1 MSVLRPFELHIP
13 IQVMTYDIDFAQIV
27 SNIVYIRWLEDM
39 RVALLNKHMPI
50 KALVAE
56 GTGPALI
63 ATHIEYKRPIH
74 FFDEVVGKVWVADI
88 GNTRWS
94 IGSEFL
100 VNGDITT
107 TALQHGVLVN
117 FTTMRPLP
125 VPDEFRAQFVTQQAA
140 WMASQ
145 AAIPQ
150 AASDQP

>member
-50 KALVAE
+50 TTLVAE
-56 GTGPALI
+56 GMGPALI
-63 ATHIEYKRPIH
+63 ATHIEYKLPIR
-74 FFDEVVGKVWVADI
+74 FFDEVLGKVWVADI

-100 VNGDITT
+100 VNGNVTT
-107 TALQHGVLVN
+107 TALQHGVLVS
-117 FTTMRPLP
+117 FATMRPVP
-125 VPDEFRAQFVTQQAA
+125 VPDEFRAQFATQKAA
-140 WMASQ
+140 WEVSQ

-150 AASDQP
+150 ETSDRP